1 MNLIYYYLLEIV
13 MRETAVHKHFST
25 IKDPRINRTKKH
37 PLLNII
43 FIALCAVICGAEDW
57 VSIEKFGNARIDWFR
72 QFLDLTF
79 GIPSHDT
86 FNRVFSL
93 IDGKCF
99 AKQFIIWA
107 EYLAEKIKKVVS
119 IDGKSMRATKNT
131 VKGLGALHIVNVWC
145 NENQLVLGQELVS
158 DKSNEITAI
167 PKLLELLD
175 IEGATVTID
184 AMGTQKEISQLIIAK
199 KANYVLALKGNHGNL
214 HADIELYFQSINSG
228 QLKQT
233 VYEHSTVEKD
243 HGRIEERNYYTVS
256 LPMGLRSEGWEQLNS
271 ITMICSKRTVNNE
284 TSTENHYYISNIK
297 AEDHKEIAGAAR
309 THWQVENCLHWRLDV
324 SFNEDRW
331 KSKLGNAGAN
341 VAILNKMALN
351 LLKMEKTSKIGIKN
365 RRLMAGWDQQY
376 LEKVILS
383 VKI

>member
-1 MNLIYYYLLEIV
+1 

-57 VSIEKFGNARIDWFR
+57 VSIERFGNARINWFE
-72 QFLDLTF
+72 QFLDLRF
-79 GIPSHDT
+79 GVPSHDT

-93 IDGKCF
+93 IDGQCF
-99 AKQFIIWA
+99 AKQFILWA
-107 EYLAEKIKKVVS
+107 ECLAEKIKKVVS

-167 PKLLELLD
+167 PKLLELLE

-184 AMGTQKEISQLIIAK
+184 AMGAQKEISQLIINK

-214 HADIELYFQSINSG
+214 HADVELYFQSINSG
-228 QLKQT
+228 KLKQT

-243 HGRIEERNYYTVS
+243 HGRIEERNYYTVP
-256 LPMGLRSEGWEQLNS
+256 LPTGLRSEGWEQLNS
-271 ITMICSKRTVNNE
+271 ITMVHSKRTVNNE

-297 AEDHKEIAGAAR
+297 AEAHKDIASAAR
-309 THWQVENCLHWRLDV
+309 THWEVENCLHWRLDV

-341 VAILNKMALN
+341 IAVLNKMALN
-351 LLKMEKTSKIGIKN
+351 LLKMEKTSKVGIKN

>member
-1 MNLIYYYLLEIV
+1 
-13 MRETAVHKHFST
+13 MRETAIHKHFSA

-57 VSIEKFGNARIDWFR
+57 VSIERFGNARIDWFR
-72 QFLDLTF
+72 QFLDLTS

-86 FNRVFSL
+86 FNRVFSI
-93 IDGKCF
+93 IDGQCF
-99 AKQFIIWA
+99 AKQFILWA
-107 EYLAEKIKKVVS
+107 ECLAEKIKKVVS

-131 VKGLGALHIVNVWC
+131 VKGLCALHIVNVWC
-145 NENQLVLGQELVS
+145 SENQLVLGQELVS

-167 PKLLELLD
+167 PKLLELLE

-184 AMGTQKEISQLIIAK
+184 AMGAQKEISKLIIAK

-214 HADIELYFQSINSG
+214 HADVELYFQSLNSRK
-228 QLKQT
+228 LKQNIF
-233 VYEHSTVEKD
+233 EHSTVEKD
-243 HGRIEERNYYTVS
+243 HGRIEERHYYTVP
-256 LPMGLRSEGWEQLNS
+256 LPDGLRSEGWEQLNS
-271 ITMICSKRTVNNE
+271 ITMIRSRRTVNNE
-284 TSTENHYYISNIK
+284 TSSEEQYYISNIK
-297 AEDHKEIAGAAR
+297 AEEHKEIAGAAR

-324 SFNEDRW
+324 SFNEDSW

-341 VAILNKMALN
+341 IAVLNKMALN
-351 LLKMEKTSKIGIKN
+351 LLKMEKTSKVGIKN

-383 VKI
+383 VKN